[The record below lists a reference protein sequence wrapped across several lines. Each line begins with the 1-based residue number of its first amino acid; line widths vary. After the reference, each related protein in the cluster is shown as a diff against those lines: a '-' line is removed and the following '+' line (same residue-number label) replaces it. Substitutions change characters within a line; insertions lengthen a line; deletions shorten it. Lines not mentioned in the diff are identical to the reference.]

1 MKEKMKMT
9 KIDGKVFYQYKDLL
23 LDPKRDEDI
32 GLYNTVQQHNMMN
45 RVVEDQKKEYH
56 QKIYLRDFLI
66 MIGVISTMI
75 TMASGALIGYIMMA
89 LSTLMVSIS
98 IMDLYSLTKK
108 INKNISKRNNLFE
121 QISEVEKV
129 LREELSKKEAY
140 QDRIVEEKEEEI
152 SPEHI
157 VRNNILNNSV
167 VVDEE
172 GYQKKLTL

>member
-23 LDPKRDEDI
+23 LDPKKDEDI

-56 QKIYLRDFLI
+56 KKISLRDFLI

-89 LSTLMVSIS
+89 LSTLMVSVS
-98 IMDLYSLTKK
+98 IMDLYSLVK
-108 INKNISKRNNLFE
+108 II
-121 QISEVEKV
+121 
-129 LREELSKKEAY
+129 
-140 QDRIVEEKEEEI
+140 
-152 SPEHI
+152 
-157 VRNNILNNSV
+157 IL
-167 VVDEE
+167 
-172 GYQKKLTL
+172 YCQQWI